1 MCCYVRTVVFSV
13 HWESYRSEA
22 RKLHLLVNQG
32 FPSSLIKLCF
42 LLCDNFLHSEHA
54 PLPQGDVK
62 WYVQRHIMGPFT
74 SSGKCNHDKSL
85 EVHTVEAFAN
95 REDIA
100 QRGGLLALP
109 APPAPALKGHVSL
122 TVHWTLY
129 GIHRSCVLQPS
140 VSCTSGQT
148 HTVYTVVYNGS
159 LHDSC
164 PPFLEDLPAPLSWP
178 SINRTK
184 ILSPTFIFPNNEPQ
198 REGKASLVG
207 STSLIFA
214 KISSPFE
221 SHYTCT
227 GRTMKETWY

>member
-1 MCCYVRTVVFSV
+1 MFSFLSVSFMSFCFSPLCYLNGFYGKNIKCAAMWGRWFSQFTG
-13 HWESYRSEA
+13 RA
-22 RKLHLLVNQG
+22 TRKLHLLVNQG
-32 FPSSLIKLCF
+32 FPSSLSKLCF
-42 LLCDNFLHSEHA
+42 LLWDNFLHSEHA

-129 GIHRSCVLQPS
+129 GIHRSCVLQSS

-148 HTVYTVVYNGS
+148 HTVFQSIQWSTMAPYMIVA
-159 LHDSC
+159 L
-164 PPFLEDLPAPLSWP
+164 PFL
-178 SINRTK
+178 R
-184 ILSPTFIFPNNEPQ
+184 ILQLHFPGCQ
-198 REGKASLVG
+198 
-207 STSLIFA
+207 
-214 KISSPFE
+214 
-221 SHYTCT
+221 
-227 GRTMKETWY
+227 

>member
-1 MCCYVRTVVFSV
+1 MRCYVRTVVFSV

-32 FPSSLIKLCF
+32 FPSSLSKLCF
-42 LLCDNFLHSEHA
+42 LLWDNFLHSEHA

-100 QRGGLLALP
+100 QRGALLALP

-129 GIHRSCVLQPS
+129 GIHRSCVLQSS

-148 HTVYTVVYNGS
+148 HTVFQSIQWSTMAPYMIVA
-159 LHDSC
+159 L
-164 PPFLEDLPAPLSWP
+164 PFL
-178 SINRTK
+178 R
-184 ILSPTFIFPNNEPQ
+184 ILQLHFPGCQ
-198 REGKASLVG
+198 
-207 STSLIFA
+207 
-214 KISSPFE
+214 
-221 SHYTCT
+221 
-227 GRTMKETWY
+227 